1 MDGTHGEAAMRVPTP
16 PLPRGQAP
24 RSDRG
29 RGWRWRGLE
38 ADPLPPG
45 ATAPQEPAYFLLYDR
60 EKQAEDAG
68 ALGVRRAG
76 SPEQGGGGA
85 GRGRAPQSDQAHP
98 GRLGSLEPLRPPL
111 PAPTQSPDLR
121 QAGLTFPPPASS
133 DHLSLHHHTPVWFLP
148 SRVILHT
155 RLECLLCATQSARH
169 WGHGRE

>member
-45 ATAPQEPAYFLLYDR
+45 ATAPQEPAYFLLYHR

-98 GRLGSLEPLRPPL
+98 GRLGAGAPPATPARPHPEPRPP
-111 PAPTQSPDLR
+111 PGGPDISSSCQFGPPVPSP
-121 QAGLTFPPPASS
+121 P
-133 DHLSLHHHTPVWFLP
+133 HTCVVSPFTCY
-148 SRVILHT
+148 STHT
-155 RLECLLCATQSARH
+155 R
-169 WGHGRE
+169 